1 MNYDKARKKAGII
14 KKIIY
19 TIDYKRCRKYEQAC
33 LDAFDSCAVISDI
46 DNAYITQWK
55 EEYIQ

>member
-1 MNYDKARKKAGII
+1 MIRQEKRLELL